1 MLFIAKKLQRI
12 LPFYYGWVVVA
23 ASGSAVFARMAPNIT
38 TLTIFILPLSQQFG
52 WSRTLISGAVS
63 AGALAALVLSP
74 AVGWAIDRFGARP
87 VLVISVLVL
96 GLAMTSMAW
105 ATVPLTFY
113 IAFAAARVVFHTSA
127 PIGASTVSARWF
139 IKKRG
144 RAIGVIFLCGA
155 IGGLVFTMLSAQMIE
170 HFSMKTA
177 WLSIGFVVFV
187 VSLAPSL
194 LLVVERPEDMGL
206 LPDNELP
213 NESPTEDDGPGSR
226 SNISTNLSDND
237 SWTLSEAMRTK
248 PFWILFFM
256 GMAMFCVNTGTN
268 VHIGAFYRDQ
278 GLSLTLAAVAISFS
292 WSISALGSVGWG
304 WVLEKL
310 EARRAYSIVFVILSV
325 SSFYLL
331 TVDSTASALVAAA
344 LIGSVSS
351 GSNVII
357 SIMYANYFGRN
368 SLGRIRGVSET
379 GVLLGQAVG
388 PLLAG
393 IIFDSRGSYSL
404 VFLLFGGIALT
415 SSLVVLKA
423 KPPVRPASLN
433 TRLNTEIQSKNK
445 PRFDN

>member
-1 MLFIAKKLQRI
+1 
-12 LPFYYGWVVVA
+12 
-23 ASGSAVFARMAPNIT
+23 
-38 TLTIFILPLSQQFG
+38 
-52 WSRTLISGAVS
+52 
-63 AGALAALVLSP
+63 
-74 AVGWAIDRFGARP
+74 
-87 VLVISVLVL
+87 LVISVLVL

-256 GMAMFCVNTGTN
+256 GMVMFCVNTGTN

-278 GLSLTLAAVAISFS
+278 GLSLTIAAVAISFS
-292 WSISALGSVGWG
+292 WLVSAFGSVGWG
-304 WVLEKL
+304 WVLEKI
-310 EARRAYSIVFVILSV
+310 EARHAYSMVFVILGV
-325 SSFYLL
+325 STMYLL
-331 TVDSTASALVAAA
+331 TVDGTASALVAAA

-357 SIMYANYFGRN
+357 SIMYANYYGRN

-379 GVLLGQAVG
+379 GVLLGQATG

-393 IIFDSRGSYSL
+393 ILFDSRGSYTF
-404 VFLLFGGIALT
+404 VFLLFGGIALAC
-415 SSLVVLKA
+415 SMIVLKA
-423 KPPVRPASLN
+423 KTPVRPV
-433 TRLNTEIQSKNK
+433 
-445 PRFDN
+445 